1 MSDIC
6 EFEVAKQQKILKIL
20 SVVVIVVVVEIADL
34 LFVFQKFGNG
44 LEKLEVVENTKLLNN
59 VANLLGPGAPPRLA
73 GTALERVHIALM
85 ARTCNKYLSINSTT
99 LPDKIFTA
107 TLIGLTLLAIA
118 ALFWYQNFGPGFV
131 FKHVGKT
138 SS

>member
-73 GTALERVHIALM
+73 GTALERVH
-85 ARTCNKYLSINSTT
+85 
-99 LPDKIFTA
+99 
-107 TLIGLTLLAIA
+107 G
-118 ALFWYQNFGPGFV
+118 
-131 FKHVGKT
+131 HVGVDLGRVPPPLLLLQDVFLADPVDKLVDG
-138 SS
+138 SKLVQGRLHLPVPVLG